1 MNARMPADELT
12 ALNDLIREMPISQ
25 ALETI
30 CELRSLLVERVQEA
44 DRAIEELRR
53 RARGGA

>member
-1 MNARMPADELT
+1 MTAQLPPDELT
-12 ALNDLIREMPISQ
+12 ALDDLVREMPISQ

-30 CELRSLLVERVQEA
+30 CELRRLLVERVQEA

-53 RARGGA
+53 RARGAA